1 MTIAAR
7 HSLVAFALATT
18 VGLVAVTQQSLWI
31 DEANSA
37 VKATRETFCDFIEAM
52 RQERG
57 SDLQMPL
64 YMLMLWAWEKVFGPS
79 EFALRAMNIPLF
91 ASAIAMVVAL
101 LHRPL
106 IERVFFAVFA
116 ICSPFI
122 WAYLDEARPY
132 MLQFFGGVLCMVPLA
147 NLTFNKSERSGPDVF
162 LFAIGVVVLCGSSLL
177 GVIFALCFG
186 AWFLYVL
193 ARIQQLPLVIHRK
206 DWLIVALVCIPVL
219 AALGTYYAW
228 TLSVGARASGVGST
242 TPASTVFAVYELL
255 GFSGLG
261 PSRSS
266 LREAPAEALTTHLS
280 ALLLYGALLLSF
292 AATAVVD
299 LLRRQSCNVT
309 QVAFWVAPVLAT
321 AAVLMLGVLTGFR
334 VLGRHCMP
342 ILPFVFLALAMAASI
357 VWRGQRRVAGRALVV
372 VLLLAMSSSALSYR
386 FLHRHAKDDYRA
398 AAEEARKTIDSSG
411 VVWWAADLM
420 GGKYYGLLP
429 QLALSAKTVAANVGG
444 VFMANSRSEK
454 YLAELPSPDL
464 IVVSKRDI
472 YDREG
477 VLEEWI
483 RTHGFRRAARRPG
496 FEFYTAIPPSE

>member
-1 MTIAAR
+1 MTTAAR
-7 HSLVAFALATT
+7 HSLFAFVFAAA
-18 VGLVAVTQQSLWI
+18 VGLVAVSQQSLWI

-37 VKATRETFCDFIEAM
+37 VKATCETFRDFVAAM

-64 YMLMLWAWEKVFGPS
+64 YMLMLWAWEKACGPS

-91 ASAIAMVVAL
+91 ASAIAVVVAL
-101 LHRPL
+101 MQRPF

-132 MLQFFGGVLCMVPLA
+132 MLQFFGGVLCMVPMA
-147 NLTFNKSERSGPDVF
+147 NLAFDKSERSGPDVF
-162 LFAIGVVVLCGSSLL
+162 LFALGVVVLCGSSLL
-177 GVIFALCFG
+177 GAIFALCFG
-186 AWFLYVL
+186 AGFLYLL
-193 ARIQQLPLVIHRK
+193 ARGRQLSLVTHRK
-206 DWLIVALVCIPVL
+206 DWLIVALVCMPVL
-219 AALGTYYAW
+219 AALGAYYAW

-255 GFSGLG
+255 GFAGLG

-266 LREAPAEALTTHLS
+266 LREAPAEALTPHFS
-280 ALLLYGALLLSF
+280 GLLLYGALLLSF
-292 AATAVVD
+292 TATAVVD
-299 LLRRQSCNVT
+299 LLRRQSFNAT
-309 QVAFWVAPVLAT
+309 QVLFWTAPVLA
-321 AAVLMLGVLTGFR
+321 AATVLALGVLTGFR

-342 ILPFVFLALAMAASI
+342 ILPFVFLALAMAAST

-372 VLLLAMSSSALSYR
+372 VFLLAMLSSALSYR

-398 AAEEARKTIDSSG
+398 AAEEARQTIDSSG

-420 GGKYYGLLP
+420 GGKHYGLLP
-429 QLALSAKTVAANVGG
+429 QLATSAKTVDANVGG
-444 VFMANSRSEK
+444 VFMANSRSGK

-477 VLEEWI
+477 ALEEWI

>member
-1 MTIAAR
+1 MAFFAAT
-7 HSLVAFALATT
+7 A
-18 VGLVAVTQQSLWI
+18 VGFVGVSSQSLWI

-37 VKATRETFCDFIEAM
+37 AKAITPDLSHFAQSM
-52 RQERG
+52 LAERG
-57 SDLQMPL
+57 SDVQMPL
-64 YMLMLWAWEKVFGPS
+64 YMAMLWAWSKVFGPS
-79 EFALRAMNIPLF
+79 ELALRAMNIPLF
-91 ASAIAMVVAL
+91 ALAIAVVVAL
-101 LHRPL
+101 MHRPF
-106 IERVFFAVFA
+106 IERAFFAVFA
-116 ICSPFI
+116 MCSPFI
-122 WAYLDEARPY
+122 WAYFDEARPY
-132 MLQFFGGVLCMVPLA
+132 MLQFFGGALCMVPLA
-147 NLTFNKSERSGPDVF
+147 NLSFNKSERSGPDFF

-177 GVIFALCFG
+177 GVVFALCFG
-186 AWFLYVL
+186 AGFLYVL
-193 ARIQQLPLVIHRK
+193 ARGRQLPLVIHRK

-219 AALGTYYAW
+219 VALGAYYAW

-261 PSRSS
+261 PSRTS
-266 LREAPAEALTTHLS
+266 LREAPAEALKPHLS
-280 ALLLYGALLLSF
+280 ALFLYGALLF
-292 AATAVVD
+292 AFIFTAVIA
-299 LLRRQSCNVT
+299 LLRRQSFNVAKA
-309 QVAFWVAPVLAT
+309 AFWVAPVLAT
-321 AAVLMLGVLTGFR
+321 AAVLVLGVLTGFR

-372 VLLLAMSSSALSYR
+372 VLSLAMLSSALSYR

-398 AAEEARKTIDSSG
+398 AATEARKTIDSKG

-429 QLALSAKTVAANVGG
+429 QLATSAKTVDANVGG
-444 VFMANSRSEK
+444 LFMANSRSGE

-477 VLEEWI
+477 ALKEWI
-483 RTHGFRRAARRPG
+483 RTHGFRRAARLPG
-496 FEFYTAIPPSE
+496 FEFYTATPSSE

>member
-1 MTIAAR
+1 MTTKTTELFLAFFAAT
-7 HSLVAFALATT
+7 A
-18 VGLVAVTQQSLWI
+18 VGFVGVSSQSLWI

-37 VKATRETFCDFIEAM
+37 AKAITPDLSHFAQSM
-52 RQERG
+52 LAERG
-57 SDLQMPL
+57 SDVQMPL
-64 YMLMLWAWEKVFGPS
+64 YMLMLWAWEKACGPS

-91 ASAIAMVVAL
+91 ASAVALVVAL
-101 LHRPL
+101 MQRPF

-147 NLTFNKSERSGPDVF
+147 NLAFDKSERSGPDIF
-162 LFAIGVVVLCGSSLL
+162 LFALGVVALCGSSLL

-186 AWFLYVL
+186 AGFLYLL
-193 ARIQQLPLVIHRK
+193 ARGRHLSLVTHRK

-219 AALGTYYAW
+219 AALGAYYAW
-228 TLSVGARASGVGST
+228 TLSVDARASGVGST
-242 TPASTVFAVYELL
+242 SPTSTIFAVYELL
-255 GFSGLG
+255 GFAGLG
-261 PSRSS
+261 PSRTS
-266 LREAPAEALTTHLS
+266 LREAPAEALNPHLS
-280 ALLLYGALLLSF
+280 ALLLYGALLSAF
-292 AATAVVD
+292 IFTAVIA
-299 LLRRQSCNVT
+299 LPRRQFFNVA
-309 QVAFWVAPVLAT
+309 QAAFWVAPVLAA
-321 AAVLMLGVLTGFR
+321 AAVLVLGVLTGFR

-357 VWRGQRRVAGRALVV
+357 VWRGRRRAAGRAFVV
-372 VLLLAMSSSALSYR
+372 VLLLAMLSSALSYR

-429 QLALSAKTVAANVGG
+429 QLATSPKSVDANVGE
-444 VFMANSRSEK
+444 VFMANSRSGK

-477 VLEEWI
+477 ALEEWI
-483 RTHGFRRAARRPG
+483 RTRGFRRAARRPG

>member
-1 MTIAAR
+1 MTITAR
-7 HSLVAFALATT
+7 HSLFGFALATT
-18 VGLVAVTQQSLWI
+18 VGLAAVTQQSLWI

-37 VKATRETFCDFIEAM
+37 VKATCETFCDFVAAM

-91 ASAIAMVVAL
+91 ASAIAVVVAL
-101 LHRPL
+101 MHRPF

-122 WAYLDEARPY
+122 WAYSDEARPY

-147 NLTFNKSERSGPDVF
+147 NLAFDKSERSGPDVF
-162 LFAIGVVVLCGSSLL
+162 LFALGVVVLCGSSLI
-177 GVIFALCFG
+177 GVIFAICFG
-186 AWFLYVL
+186 AGFLYLL
-193 ARIQQLPLVIHRK
+193 ASGRQLSLVTHRK
-206 DWLIVALVCIPVL
+206 DWLIVALVCMPVL
-219 AALGTYYAW
+219 AALGAYYAW

-255 GFSGLG
+255 GFAGLG

-266 LREAPAEALTTHLS
+266 LREAPAEALTPHLS

-299 LLRRQSCNVT
+299 WLRRPSLNVT
-309 QVAFWVAPVLAT
+309 QAAFWIAPVLAV
-321 AAVLMLGVLTGFR
+321 AAVLVLGVLTGFR

-342 ILPFVFLALAMAASI
+342 ILPFVFLALAMTAST
-357 VWRGQRRVAGRALVV
+357 VWRGQRRAAGRALVV
-372 VLLLAMSSSALSYR
+372 VFLLAMLSSALSYR

-398 AAEEARKTIDSSG
+398 AAEEARQTIDSSG

-429 QLALSAKTVAANVGG
+429 QLATSTKTVAANVGG
-444 VFMANSRSEK
+444 VFMANSRSGK

-464 IVVSKRDI
+464 IVVSKRNI
-472 YDREG
+472 YDSEG
-477 VLEEWI
+477 ALEKWI

-496 FEFYTAIPPSE
+496 FEFYTATPLSE